1 MSHVTRRAFLA
12 APSLLRAATLKQIPL
27 GITTDEI
34 DDDLAGAAKF
44 LNESGLRYA
53 EVRQIWGKYNTEFPV
68 DKIREAK
75 SILDKEQVQ
84 VSVLGTAFFR
94 GTIPADNATLDNQWS
109 LLDTAMERAK
119 VFGTNKLRTFAFTYP
134 KGQTS
139 GSPGEFERIWELLLE
154 AGKRAKARGFK
165 LGIENLG
172 GSYVSTGAEAGRLLK
187 AVKEDAIGL
196 TWDPNNAGAVG
207 ERSFPDGYKQ
217 LDPARIFHVHLRDF
231 RKKAD
236 GSGWEWC
243 AVGEGEMD
251 NLGQLRALLKDG
263 YKGSFTLET
272 HYRHP
277 DGKAAATRTSLQAL
291 LKIIR
296 AV

>member
-1 MSHVTRRAFLA
+1 MSILSRRAFLA
-12 APSLLRAATLKQIPL
+12 APALLGAATLEQIPL
-27 GITTDEI
+27 GVTTDEI
-34 DDDLAGAAKF
+34 DDDLAVAAKF
-44 LNESGLRYA
+44 LRESGLRYA

-68 DKIREAK
+68 EKIREAK
-75 SILDKEQVQ
+75 TILDRERVQ

-94 GTIPADNATLDNQWS
+94 GAIPADNAALDSQWS
-109 LLDTAMERAK
+109 LLDAAMERAE
-119 VFGTNKLRTFAFTYP
+119 VFGANTLRTFAFTYP

-139 GSPGEFERIWELLLE
+139 GSPAEYERIGELLRE

-187 AVKEDAIGL
+187 TVKEDAIGL

-207 ERSFPDGYKQ
+207 ERPFPDGYRQ
-217 LDPARIFHVHLRDF
+217 IDPARIFHVHLRDF

-236 GSGWEWC
+236 GSRWEWC

-251 NLGQLRALLKDG
+251 NLGQLRALRKDG

-277 DGKAAATRTSLQAL
+277 DGKAAATRTSLKAL
-291 LKIIR
+291 LKIIE